1 MPQRYLIRSRS
12 AKDSCS
18 SSSSASSRS
27 QQSEVSGR
35 SSHTQYTSN
44 TSYSYTKPNA
54 KHHEDCVEHEVD
66 NFPTITARQDSVDPR
81 TSTETYASTIA
92 PEKESESSNVPC
104 LLPLARQI
112 CYQPDAMACT
122 PKEFGELFPSTK
134 RILIQHDDTSPDG
147 NLNLRADTEVTVSQG
162 RKVKLTLF
170 HLRMYDLADRQF
182 SLRRY
187 QRQSGRELCSSKR
200 KYLRPAVEASSTPK
214 RHPLS
219 MAIRKM
225 SFKTLPHKPRPK
237 SGPEVR
243 EDDSEDD
250 LDFLA
255 TQADVEATVPTDTIR
270 IEFSNYA
277 QVELSHSSRGDGK
290 LYDFEYWGEKYTWRR
305 NVYQDGSESVFSFE
319 MVNLN
324 TGACIAHIT
333 PDRLSPRQVRKEAG
347 QGSWIPPCSM
357 RILEKQISSDLGD
370 VIVATGLI
378 VLTDDCIR
386 RHWHEAHR
394 P

>member
-1 MPQRYLIRSRS
+1 
-12 AKDSCS
+12 
-18 SSSSASSRS
+18 
-27 QQSEVSGR
+27 
-35 SSHTQYTSN
+35 
-44 TSYSYTKPNA
+44 YTKPNV

-66 NFPTITARQDSVDPR
+66 NFPTVTARQDSVDPR

-92 PEKESESSNVPC
+92 PEKESESSNSPC
-104 LLPLARQI
+104 LLPLARRI

-219 MAIRKM
+219 MALRKM
-225 SFKTLPHKPRPK
+225 SFKTIPHKPRPK

-255 TQADVEATVPTDTIR
+255 TQADVEAT
-270 IEFSNYA
+270 
-277 QVELSHSSRGDGK
+277 
-290 LYDFEYWGEKYTWRR
+290 
-305 NVYQDGSESVFSFE
+305 
-319 MVNLN
+319 
-324 TGACIAHIT
+324 
-333 PDRLSPRQVRKEAG
+333 
-347 QGSWIPPCSM
+347 
-357 RILEKQISSDLGD
+357 
-370 VIVATGLI
+370 
-378 VLTDDCIR
+378 
-386 RHWHEAHR
+386 
-394 P
+394 